1 MPGRLTLKLRWCCHA
16 QDEGFRIANLLHLM
30 QLSNPLSEKS
40 LQMGELCLKCCYCN
54 KWFWVCCW
62 IWSKHIFSIQH
73 LVNFQYKLTPF
84 DTKKGTCN
92 KHLLQIL
99 SSWSFWKIET
109 KISKETH
116 FLSITQ
122 FEAIAEK
129 YLSQSFGKSW
139 KSLKN
144 TILYLIY
151 FWLFG
156 RLTCWCQYIFQYMLI
171 SEYLHIEKRK
181 KTKVSKENNLLNT

>member
-84 DTKKGTCN
+84 DNKIYSKFCHLEVFERLRLKFLKKN
-92 KHLLQIL
+92 IFYQLHSLRRLQ
-99 SSWSFWKIET
+99 
-109 KISKETH
+109 
-116 FLSITQ
+116 
-122 FEAIAEK
+122 
-129 YLSQSFGKSW
+129 
-139 KSLKN
+139 KN
-144 TILYLIY
+144 ICLRVLVN
-151 FWLFG
+151 
-156 RLTCWCQYIFQYMLI
+156 
-171 SEYLHIEKRK
+171 H
-181 KTKVSKENNLLNT
+181 ENLWRTPFFI